1 MALAGI
7 LVTSVDACAEVVRES
22 EGGLSGFVKE
32 FMGWFGENDQAEADD
47 RLLRELQGYDSLSGQ
62 DKASVQAQVERLDP
76 CLLYT
81 SPSPRDG
88 LLSRMPSSA

>member
-1 MALAGI
+1 MSALIIRKATSMKRVLPLLAAAAGLLLMAAAQAAAPGIAGPTFN
-7 LVTSVDACAEVVRES
+7 LTAQPAYMSQPDGQSVYS
-22 EGGLSGFVKE
+22 
-32 FMGWFGENDQAEADD
+32 
-47 RLLRELQGYDSLSGQ
+47 
-62 DKASVQAQVERLDP
+62 